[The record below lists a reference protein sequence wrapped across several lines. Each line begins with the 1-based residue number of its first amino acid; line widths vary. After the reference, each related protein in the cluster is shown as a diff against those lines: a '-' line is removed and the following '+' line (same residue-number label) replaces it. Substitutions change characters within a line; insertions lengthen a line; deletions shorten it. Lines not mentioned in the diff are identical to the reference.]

1 MVMTQNVFWCQ
12 HVMVRHAPY
21 FVGRYGSLAIWSCQG
36 LENSHHAAKNAY
48 QRHTQHSGGKS
59 RKSPLLQTYQHW
71 YRIIAHRFR
80 NKENVIASTDIDSQ
94 LQGEAAI
101 AARRAAA
108 INSSASAHSALWR
121 AKCKRVGS
129 RWVPMESQEVPIE

>member
-1 MVMTQNVFWCQ
+1 MVQ
-12 HVMVRHAPY
+12 HAPY

-36 LENSHHAAKNAY
+36 LENSHHAAKDAY
-48 QRHTQHSGGKS
+48 QRHTQHSCGKS

-94 LQGEAAI
+94 LQGLQQGVRLQLTQVHLLI
-101 AARRAAA
+101 VFFGVQNAR
-108 INSSASAHSALWR
+108 
-121 AKCKRVGS
+121 G
-129 RWVPMESQEVPIE
+129 